1 MKLEVA
7 APTLRGAVNSSLCC
21 VMTASAGA
29 FVREFRPADL
39 ANEDH
44 PTLRRGAA
52 ARGRCTTISSRSAS
66 LAEDVDRTPFKATM
80 GKNLRRGAA

>member
-1 MKLEVA
+1 MEVA
-7 APTLRGAVNSSLCC
+7 APTLRGAVYSSLCC

-29 FVREFRPADL
+29 FACEFRPADL

-44 PTLRRGAA
+44 PTLRAQRYGA
-52 ARGRCTTISSRSAS
+52 RPVYDNIKLVRP
-66 LAEDVDRTPFKATM
+66 LAEDVDRTRFEATL